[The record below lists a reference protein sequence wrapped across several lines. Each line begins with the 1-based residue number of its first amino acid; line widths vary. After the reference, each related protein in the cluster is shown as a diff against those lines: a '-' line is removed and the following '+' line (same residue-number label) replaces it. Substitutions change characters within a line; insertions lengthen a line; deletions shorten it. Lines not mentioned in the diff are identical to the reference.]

1 MTANRI
7 ASLLPSATEIV
18 CALGLGDRLV
28 GVSHSCDHPLEVRA
42 KPRLTRPRF
51 SLVRRSSGELDAA
64 VRQALNEYGSV
75 YEVDSTWLAQFR
87 PDVVLT
93 QGVCDVCAVPM
104 RTAERAAALLASV
117 PVVLAL
123 DAHDVRGVLDSILAV
138 GRLAEVPERAEACV
152 RDIER
157 RIEAVRGRVV
167 GRARIRVL
175 ALEWLD
181 PPYMPGHW
189 VPEMVALAGGELLR
203 GTAGRPSFA
212 LPWEALAGL
221 DPDVLLVM
229 PCGFDL
235 AAATADAERHE
246 PSLRA
251 VAPRA
256 FATGRAVVVDA
267 TAHFSRPGPRIPQG
281 VELLG
286 ALLHPD
292 LFPNVPLEARAC
304 VLRSGRAARA
314 GPRRGPGPALGIL

>member
-1 MTANRI
+1 MANRI

-28 GVSHSCDHPLEVRA
+28 GISHSCDHPPEVRVR
-42 KPRLTRPRF
+42 PRLTRPRF
-51 SLVRRSSGELDAA
+51 SVVGRSSGELDAA
-64 VRQALNEYGSV
+64 VRQALREYGSV
-75 YEVDSTWLAQFR
+75 YEVDAPRLAQVA

-93 QGVCDVCAVPM
+93 QGVCDVCAVPV
-104 RTAERAAALLASV
+104 RAAERAAALLTSV

-123 DAHDVRGVLDSILAV
+123 DAHDVRGVLESIRAV
-138 GRLAEVPERAEACV
+138 GRLAEVPERTDVCV

-157 RIEAVRGRVV
+157 RIEAVTTRGV
-167 GRARIRVL
+167 GRARVRVL

-181 PPYMPGHW
+181 PPYVPGHW
-189 VPEMVALAGGELLR
+189 VPEMVGLAGGELLR
-203 GTAGRPSFA
+203 GITGRPSFA

-235 AAATADAERHE
+235 PAATADAERHA
-246 PSLRA
+246 PSLRG

-267 TAHFSRPGPRIPQG
+267 TAHFSRAGPRIAQG
-281 VELLG
+281 VELLA

-292 LFPNVPLEARAC
+292 LFPDVPLE
-304 VLRSGRAARA
+304 GRATVLKACRA
-314 GPRRGPGPALGIL
+314 A